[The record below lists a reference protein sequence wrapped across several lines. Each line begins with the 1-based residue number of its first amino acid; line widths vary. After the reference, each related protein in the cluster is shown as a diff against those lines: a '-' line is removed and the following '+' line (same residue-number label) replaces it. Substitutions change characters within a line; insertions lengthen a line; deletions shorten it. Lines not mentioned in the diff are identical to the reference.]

1 MFNPLHLRIMI
12 ITGRISKVLPL
23 TSGTSAGGNEWRR
36 QDFIFEFFENP
47 SDRFPDKVLLSLLND
62 KIKEYAPN
70 ENEEVTIGIG
80 HRVDEYNGKY
90 YNKLY
95 VYSFERASAQAVKE
109 QPASIQDAPA
119 VNKTE
124 EQDDLP
130 F

>member
-1 MFNPLHLRIMI
+1 MI

-23 TSGTSAGGNEWRR
+23 TSGTSAGGNEWHR

-80 HRVDEYNGKY
+80 HRVDEYNGKF

-95 VYSFERASAQAVKE
+95 VYSFERRGAKEEQPLPDESAQEDK
-109 QPASIQDAPA
+109 
-119 VNKTE
+119 K
-124 EQDDLP
+124 DDLP